1 MNVSAIGVDNGVNV
15 EARLGARAALRE
27 SSLVRLTG
35 AGFRRKIR
43 AMQTTTTRAAVLTGL
58 CGLAFSFPLAA
69 QHAHRPLPPAATE
82 LHPGL
87 GEYHFP
93 ITTTIADAQVYF
105 DNGIRLL
112 YGFNHDEAA
121 RYFRRAAELDPRAPM
136 PYWGVALSI
145 GPNYNDTAVDAAR
158 AQATYDAVKSAEQ
171 RAANGSPRERDYIA
185 AIAKRYPSPEPAS
198 DWLAFHRDY
207 SHAMRAMVQKYPDDV
222 DAATLFAESL
232 MMLRPWQ
239 LWTQD
244 GEPAPGTLELVA
256 VLESV
261 LRREP
266 DHPGANHFY
275 IHAVEASRNLERA
288 IPSAMRLMTLTPGA
302 GHLVHM
308 PGHIFLQTG
317 DFDLAAETN
326 IKASAADR
334 AFIERTGAT
343 GVYPLMYWTHNIHF
357 IAYAR
362 AQQGRYEE
370 AKQAANDMVSN
381 VGDADLEMQMLEAA
395 RLYPAMVDLR
405 FHRWDTLLAA
415 PEPASNRPLSHA
427 FWRYARA
434 MALAG
439 QSKVRDA
446 ANEQRR
452 FERERAALPPESQYL
467 INNKAS
473 DLLALAAATLDAEV
487 ARARGDRAAAVA
499 AWRRALTLEGA
510 IQYDE
515 PPAWFYTVRQS
526 LGAALLRNGAHA
538 EAEQAFRE
546 ALATHPRDG
555 RLLYGLWQTLLAQG
569 RGNEAVLVEQQFKR
583 AWADA
588 TTPLTLDDL

>member
-1 MNVSAIGVDNGVNV
+1 MKTI
-15 EARLGARAALRE
+15 
-27 SSLVRLTG
+27 
-35 AGFRRKIR
+35 
-43 AMQTTTTRAAVLTGL
+43 TTRAAVLTGL
-58 CGLAFSFPLAA
+58 GNRSRQLLRALLYLGHPCPRLRCSTSGIHALLCGLAFSWPLAA
-69 QHAHRPLPPAATE
+69 QHAHQPLPPAATE

-87 GEYHFP
+87 GDYHFP
-93 ITTTIADAQVYF
+93 ITTTNAEAQVYF

-121 RYFRRAAELDPRAPM
+121 RYFRRAAELDAQAPM

-158 AQATYDAVKSAEQ
+158 AQATYDAVKNAEQ
-171 RAANGSPRERDYIA
+171 RAGNASARERDYIA
-185 AIAKRYPSPEPAS
+185 ALAKRYPSPEPAS
-198 DWLAFHRDY
+198 DWLAFHREY
-207 SHAMRAMVQKYPDDV
+207 SDAMRAMVEKYPDDV

-239 LWTQD
+239 LWSLE

-261 LRREP
+261 LRRDP

-288 IPSAMRLMTLTPGA
+288 IPSAMRLMTMTPGA

-317 DFDLAAETN
+317 DFDLAADTN
-326 IKASAADR
+326 VKASAADR

-343 GVYPLMYWTHNIHF
+343 GIYPLMYWTHNNHF

-370 AKQAANDMVSN
+370 ARRAADEMVSN
-381 VGDADLEMQMLEAA
+381 VGDADLEMQMLEGVH
-395 RLYPAMVDLR
+395 LYPTVIDLR
-405 FHRWDTLLAA
+405 FHRWDTLLAS
-415 PEPASNRPLSHA
+415 PEPASSRPLTHA

-439 QSKVRDA
+439 
-446 ANEQRR
+446 
-452 FERERAALPPESQYL
+452 
-467 INNKAS
+467 
-473 DLLALAAATLDAEV
+473 
-487 ARARGDRAAAVA
+487 
-499 AWRRALTLEGA
+499 
-510 IQYDE
+510 
-515 PPAWFYTVRQS
+515 
-526 LGAALLRNGAHA
+526 
-538 EAEQAFRE
+538 
-546 ALATHPRDG
+546 
-555 RLLYGLWQTLLAQG
+555 
-569 RGNEAVLVEQQFKR
+569 
-583 AWADA
+583 
-588 TTPLTLDDL
+588 

>member
-1 MNVSAIGVDNGVNV
+1 M
-15 EARLGARAALRE
+15 
-27 SSLVRLTG
+27 
-35 AGFRRKIR
+35 R
-43 AMQTTTTRAAVLTGL
+43 AMKNKKPRATAATL
-58 CGLAFSFPLAA
+58 CALAFSLPLAA
-69 QHAHRPLPPAATE
+69 QHEHQALPAAATE

-87 GEYHFP
+87 GDYHFP
-93 ITTTIADAQVYF
+93 ITTATPEAQLYF
-105 DNGIRLL
+105 DHGIRLL

-121 RYFRRAAELDPRAPM
+121 RYFRRAAELDPQAPM
-136 PYWGVALSI
+136 PYWGIALSI
-145 GPNYNDTAVDAAR
+145 GPNYNDPAVDAAR
-158 AQATYDAVKSAEQ
+158 AQATYDAVKNAEQ
-171 RAANGSPRERDYIA
+171 RAANASARERDYIA
-185 AIAKRYPSPEPAS
+185 ALAKRYPSPEPAS
-198 DWLAFHRDY
+198 DWLGFHRDY
-207 SHAMRAMVQKYPDDV
+207 SEAMRAMAQKYPDDV
-222 DAATLFAESL
+222 DAATMFAESL

-239 LWTQD
+239 LWSLE

-261 LRREP
+261 LKRDP

-326 IKASAADR
+326 VKASTADR

-370 AKQAANDMVSN
+370 AKQAAVEMVGN
-381 VGDADLEMQMLEAA
+381 VGDGDLEMQMLEAF
-395 RLYPAMVDLR
+395 RLYPMMIDLR
-405 FHRWDTLLAA
+405 FHRWDTLLST
-415 PEPASNRPLSHA
+415 PEPERSRALSHA
-427 FWRYARA
+427 FWRYSRA

-439 QSKVRDA
+439 QGKARDA
-446 ANEQRR
+446 AAEQRR
-452 FERERAALPPESQYL
+452 FERERTALPPESQYL
-467 INNKAS
+467 INNKAA
-473 DLLALAAATLDAEV
+473 DLLALTSATLDA
-487 ARARGDRAAAVA
+487 ALAGARGDNAAAIA
-499 AWRRALTLEGA
+499 AWRRAVTLEA
-510 IQYDE
+510 ALQYDE

-526 LGAALLRNGAHA
+526 LGAALLRAGNHA
-538 EAEQAFRE
+538 EAESVFRE
-546 ALATHPRDG
+546 ALTTHPRDG
-555 RLLYGLWQTLLAQG
+555 RLLFGLWQTLLAEG
-569 RGNEAVLVEQQFKR
+569 RGNEAVLVQQQFVR

-588 TTPLTLDDL
+588 TTPLTLNDL